1 MESKNKKVITVF
13 SNPLEEKRKK
23 EAAQYA
29 LEHPESRV
37 EDKKYAFELS
47 DENLLVE
54 KLKDVCTRRIHTWSY
69 RSVDCNLDIVN
80 EEYGSGGI
88 VVYGFFKY
96 KPVTVPFICLYDY
109 HIEKA
114 FVFTFKKIEDI
125 DSYDFDSLIDDFLVD
140 HNEFQHIF
148 QSEKPKF
155 ILPS

>member
-13 SNPLEEKRKK
+13 FNPLEEKRKK

-54 KLKDVCTRRIHTWSY
+54 KLKDVCTRRIHTWTYS
-69 RSVDCNLDIVN
+69 SVYCDLDIVG
-80 EEYGSGGI
+80 EENGIGGT

-96 KPVTVPFICLYDY
+96 KPVTVPFVCIYDY
-109 HIEKA
+109 HKEKA
-114 FVFTFKKIEDI
+114 FVFTFKKVEAI
-125 DSYDFDSLIDDFLVD
+125 DGYDFDSLIDDFLVD

-148 QSEKPKF
+148 QSEKSKF
-155 ILPS
+155 ILKD